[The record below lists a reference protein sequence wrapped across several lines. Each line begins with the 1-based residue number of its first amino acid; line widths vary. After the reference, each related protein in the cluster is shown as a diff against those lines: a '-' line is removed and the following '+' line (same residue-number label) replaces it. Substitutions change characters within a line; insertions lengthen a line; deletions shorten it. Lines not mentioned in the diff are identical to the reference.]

1 MLVFI
6 MREDILGHFFCSC
19 KHLKLGE
26 EHSCLQKFPLH
37 KTLGS
42 EKPSFGMKIIYKLFM
57 VWILNS
63 ELKIKAEW

>member
-1 MLVFI
+1 MHVFI
-6 MREDILGHFFCSC
+6 MREDIWGHFFCSC

-42 EKPSFGMKIIYKLFM
+42 EKTIGWDENYLQDFNDLHSLSNIEY
-57 VWILNS
+57 
-63 ELKIKAEW
+63 